1 MGFFRFVRLP
11 EALNALKS
19 SLIFTPPPM
28 IFHVFTEDHL
38 RREFQERV
46 MDRSTQRR
54 ISFDRSF
61 SRSTPNGQWSINR
74 SSRWNFIR
82 SSIHVATTN
91 VGERFSSRVA
101 RNVCFFRSVGE
112 TNEEDRSGR
121 FFISGDSQ
129 RDRFSALC
137 GHWCAVFEQCQTFVA
152 SVPEIQFH
160 AIGCLVAGTRRTI
173 DGMVQSICSSSLL
186 WLDGSVRVCWEQ
198 SKKMQF
204 LPRIEFWCDADEF
217 DSDAWSEDDLGNHG
231 DLRRVPFEYH
241 LGWSM
246 LTEYLFQLSSR
257 FDVLRISFFLQ
268 PRTRLRS
275 RPHLRIRLW
284 LELSTWSLY
293 LREQLSCGCK
303 RWN

>member
-1 MGFFRFVRLP
+1 MGFFHFVRLP

-46 MDRSTQRR
+46 MNRSTQRR
-54 ISFDRSF
+54 ISVDPSF

-74 SSRWNFIR
+74 NSRWNFIR

-91 VGERFSSRVA
+91 VGEHCSSRVV
-101 RNVCFFRSVGE
+101 RNVCFFRSVDE
-112 TNEEDRSGR
+112 TNEGDRSGA

-137 GHWCAVFEQCQTFVA
+137 GHWCAVFEQCQTSVA
-152 SVPEIQFH
+152 SLPEIQFH
-160 AIGCLVAGTRRTI
+160 AIGCLVAGARRTV
-173 DGMVQSICSSSLL
+173 DGMVQSIRSSSLL
-186 WLDGSVRVCWEQ
+186 WLDGSVRACWGQ
-198 SKKMQF
+198 STKMKF
-204 LPRIEFWCDADEF
+204 LLRTEFGRDADEF
-217 DSDAWSEDDLGNHG
+217 DSDAWGEDDLGNHA
-231 DLRRVPFEYH
+231 DLRWVPFEYH

-246 LTEYLFQLSSR
+246 LTEHLLQLSSR
-257 FDVLRISFFLQ
+257 FDLLCISFFVQ
-268 PRTRLRS
+268 QRTRLRS
-275 RPHLRIRLW
+275 RPHLWIRLR
-284 LELSTWSLY
+284 LELSAWSLH
-293 LREQLSCGCK
+293 LREQLSCGCE